1 MSSASGQ
8 ANAATRRY
16 KPSMAPMKEKRDALI
31 KRALTLEYA
40 TVGWNVIEAVV
51 AIGAGLAAGS
61 VALIGFGLDSIIEV
75 TAAVALIW
83 RLTREAEEETN
94 AERRALLIVG
104 LTFFALAAY
113 VAVES
118 AKTLWFREAPR
129 ESLIGIALA
138 VASGIIMPWL
148 GLAKRRLARQL
159 GSKAL
164 AADAVETLV
173 CAWLSA
179 ILLAGLG
186 LNSLFN
192 WWWADPVAGLLMAGF
207 IVREGWEAVEES
219 RGKEGCG
226 C

>member
-1 MSSASGQ
+1 ME
-8 ANAATRRY
+8 
-16 KPSMAPMKEKRDALI
+16 EKRDTLI
-31 KRALTLEYA
+31 KKALTLEYA
-40 TVGWNVIEAVV
+40 TVGWNVIEAGV
-51 AIGAGLAAGS
+51 AISAGLAADS

-94 AERRALLIVG
+94 AERRALLVVG

-113 VAVES
+113 VAFES
-118 AKTLWFREAPR
+118 AKTLWFREVPR
-129 ESLIGIALA
+129 ESLVGIALA

-207 IVREGWEAVEES
+207 IVREGWEAIEES
-219 RGKEGCG
+219 RGEEGCG